1 MAINGTR
8 GDMAYLMR
16 EAISD
21 AISGHQW
28 PSVAISGH
36 QWPSVAISGHQGD
49 SAYRGAFSCSP
60 PCSRSVAEHVGPIWR
75 ASGGG
80 SATAGVVAAAAAVA
94 SAAAATAATADD
106 DDG

>member
-1 MAINGTR
+1 MPSVAIR
-8 GDMAYLMR
+8 Q
-16 EAISD
+16 
-21 AISGHQW
+21 AISGHQAGHQW
-28 PSVAISGH
+28 PSGRPSVAISGH